1 MLDIIGKELG
11 ELGGPGKAVLFCE
24 AILSGGK
31 TVPGVE
37 VQEAWHVAT
46 FLDKP
51 DEPFLVCLG
60 GSKVAGVVAERV
72 AAWATLH
79 KSIITGFQADTET
92 VLARA
97 ASYTGNPLL
106 ALVGRCTLLLIAAL

>member
-24 AILSGGK
+24 ATLSGGK
-31 TVPGVE
+31 TVSGVE

-60 GSKVAGVVAERV
+60 GSTVAGVVVERV
-72 AAWATLH
+72 SAWAALH
-79 KSIITGFQADTET
+79 KSIIAGLQAATET
-92 VLARA
+92 VLVRA
-97 ASYTGNPLL
+97 ASDTGNALL
-106 ALVGRCTLLLIAAL
+106 ALVGRCILLLIAAL